1 VKSINQ
7 YYNKKRA
14 ELQKEHGRTGST
26 RRMERLTTR
35 RNLRI
40 EQYMHKASKGVIEML
55 VKEGIKTLVIG
66 KNDGWKQEANMGK
79 QNNQNFIQIVRLVQP
94 KSVEGR
100 MAGKA

>member
-1 VKSINQ
+1 MKSINQ
-7 YYNKKRA
+7 YYNKRRA
-14 ELQKEHGRTGST
+14 ELQKEHSRTGST
-26 RRMERLTTR
+26 RRMERLTIK
-35 RNLRI
+35 RNRRI
-40 EQYMHKASKGVIEML
+40 EQYMHTASKRVIDIL

-79 QNNQNFIQIVRLVQP
+79 QNNQNFVQIVRLVQP